1 MSNLDLHVP
10 PRKDLI
16 QIGLKIL
23 SVTHIKSSKIGPEM
37 AEKVQGQSLT
47 VRKDLANP
55 SDLDQPLRSSKC
67 FCLFPPPTDLLWYNS
82 QISSTNATNLTD
94 GAHTSENI
102 YILSPFML
110 LLL

>member
-23 SVTHIKSSKIGPEM
+23 SVTHIKSSKIWPEM

-55 SDLDQPLRSSKC
+55 SDLDQPLRKGQNQI
-67 FCLFPPPTDLLWYNS
+67 DL
-82 QISSTNATNLTD
+82 
-94 GAHTSENI
+94 E
-102 YILSPFML
+102 ILSDTDTISVKKYQEMTELALFSILSQASPWL
-110 LLL
+110 G

>member
-55 SDLDQPLRSSKC
+55 SDLDQPLRKGQNQI
-67 FCLFPPPTDLLWYNS
+67 DL
-82 QISSTNATNLTD
+82 
-94 GAHTSENI
+94 E
-102 YILSPFML
+102 ILSDTDTISVKKYQEMTELALFSILSQASPWL
-110 LLL
+110 G